1 MNYKANSKNESV
13 LAKSASPTSLET
25 NANDDS
31 SSFNNGCCFIDYF
44 YSMMNEF
51 LLNKT

>member
-31 SSFNNGCCFIDYF
+31 SSFNNGCCFNDYF
-44 YSMMNEF
+44 YSMVSEF

>member
-1 MNYKANSKNESV
+1 MNYKTNSKNASLLV
-13 LAKSASPTSLET
+13 TSASPTSLET

-31 SSFNNGCCFIDYF
+31 SSFNNDCCFNDYF